1 MSYQTQWRIQRI
13 RQILHQWSG
22 TPQFSC
28 INIKTWHA
36 ISNSRRKKNTPN
48 STICLPVFCHTSQQR
63 FQPAFSAFTVSIE
76 KSDDLSF
83 HLFGAD
89 KASADESWTLVS
101 AQHMN
106 RHGKISYMIFQ
117 FFPKIVYNS
126 RRKTNTIKYIF
137 FRKNKKRRKKIQ
149 QMNVIPLSLA
159 SSTKIISASNSRGER
174 VMMDHTVRSNVDQA
188 SLWKTMTILVVGRR
202 PG

>member
-1 MSYQTQWRIQRI
+1 
-13 RQILHQWSG
+13 
-22 TPQFSC
+22 
-28 INIKTWHA
+28 
-36 ISNSRRKKNTPN
+36 
-48 STICLPVFCHTSQQR
+48 
-63 FQPAFSAFTVSIE
+63 
-76 KSDDLSF
+76 
-83 HLFGAD
+83 
-89 KASADESWTLVS
+89 VS

-137 FRKNKKRRKKIQ
+137 FFFLNKKRRRKKRQ

-159 SSTKIISASNSRGER
+159 SSTRIISASNSRGER